1 MRSDSI
7 NRIMYKYT
15 LSGSDFSAKRAHW
28 TLKAAAAF
36 TVLSFVLLVA
46 QRIA

>member
-28 TLKAAAAF
+28 TLKAVAVFVIVSAFVAAS
-36 TVLSFVLLVA
+36 L
-46 QRIA
+46 